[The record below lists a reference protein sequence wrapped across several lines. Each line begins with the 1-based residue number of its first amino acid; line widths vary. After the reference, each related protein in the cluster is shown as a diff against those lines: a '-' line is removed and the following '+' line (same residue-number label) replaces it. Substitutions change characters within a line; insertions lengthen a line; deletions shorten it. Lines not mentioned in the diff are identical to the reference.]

1 MSRDDAGAQTSGSS
15 ARTARAAGV
24 GRKVAR
30 PSETDLAY
38 ARAAV
43 ADALARGGKDD
54 SVPWANPN
62 SGASGNITPI
72 AKSRSEGSFT
82 CRDFLAS
89 YVRGEAQVWLQ
100 GEACHTEHGRWEVR
114 SLTPLSRG

>member
-15 ARTARAAGV
+15 PRTARAAGV
-24 GRKVAR
+24 GRNVAR

-38 ARAAV
+38 TRAAV
-43 ADALARGGKDD
+43 ADALARGGKD
-54 SVPWANPN
+54 SSIPWANPN

-72 AKSRSEGSFT
+72 AKSRSDGNFT

-89 YVRGEAQVWLQ
+89 YVRGEAQAWFQ

>member
-1 MSRDDAGAQTSGSS
+1 MSRDDTDAQTSGSS
-15 ARTARAAGV
+15 PRTTRAAGV
-24 GRKVAR
+24 GRNVAR

-38 ARAAV
+38 TRAAV
-43 ADALARGGKDD
+43 ADALARGGKD
-54 SVPWANPN
+54 SSIPWANPN

-72 AKSRSEGSFT
+72 AKSRSEGNFT

-89 YVRGEAQVWLQ
+89 YVRGEAQAWFQ

>member
-1 MSRDDAGAQTSGSS
+1 MSRDDANAQTAGSLP
-15 ARTARAAGV
+15 RTASAAVV
-24 GRKVAR
+24 GRNVAQ

-38 ARAAV
+38 VRAAV
-43 ADALARGGKDD
+43 ADALARGGKDN
-54 SVPWANPN
+54 SIPWANPN

-89 YVRGEAQVWLQ
+89 YVRAEAQAWLQ
-100 GEACHTEHGRWEVR
+100 GEAFHTEHGRWEVR